1 MSPLRVCGRG
11 CRAQQRAGAVWK
23 SAVRASPRL
32 EGTQPGRRGLPA
44 GSPWL
49 GLNLAARWLYVVGK
63 CHWSWPEPC
72 SSAAGFSKGSPRT
85 STSPSSLG

>member
-1 MSPLRVCGRG
+1 MSPLCVCGWD

-44 GSPWL
+44 GSPWP
-49 GLNLAARWLYVVGK
+49 GV
-63 CHWSWPEPC
+63 EPC
-72 SSAAGFSKGSPRT
+72 CSLAVHGGQMPLELARALLLCFGLLKGTSKD
-85 STSPSSLG
+85 